1 MQLNLHVLSVHISVD
16 YISPPTYTRPWRAR
30 NPYVTVVWPS
40 RSVRVAAL
48 GTFEKSKSMKTSR
61 VVRLSAS
68 KNSYSMPIHNA
79 QMTMTLAF
87 HFETLKL
94 A

>member
-1 MQLNLHVLSVHISVD
+1 MACTQPVRYGGVALSVGACGGAGNI
-16 YISPPTYTRPWRAR
+16 RK
-30 NPYVTVVWPS
+30 
-40 RSVRVAAL
+40 
-48 GTFEKSKSMKTSR
+48 KSKSMKTSR